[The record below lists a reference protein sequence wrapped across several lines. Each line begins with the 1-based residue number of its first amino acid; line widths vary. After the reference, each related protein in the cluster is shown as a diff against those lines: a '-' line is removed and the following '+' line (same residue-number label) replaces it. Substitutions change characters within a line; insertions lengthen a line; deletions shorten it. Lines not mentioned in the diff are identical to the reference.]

1 VKHISVK
8 EDNIAD
14 VLDRLPRA
22 NAQVLD
28 SQSGA

>member
-1 VKHISVK
+1 VKDS
-8 EDNIAD
+8 NIAD
-14 VLDRLPRA
+14 ILDRLPRA